1 MKAQLIPYYLLV
13 QFLLWLLRF
22 ALFYILTD
30 LKIYKDIKIQSIIK
44 RTSLKCVLSI
54 IISIY
59 SNSLLKANLHFL
71 AYFPHF
77 FQEEY
82 CL

>member
-30 LKIYKDIKIQSIIK
+30 LKIYKDTKTPK
-44 RTSLKCVLSI
+44 HNKT
-54 IISIY
+54 
-59 SNSLLKANLHFL
+59 HFIEVRFINYNQYL
-71 AYFPHF
+71 F
-77 FQEEY
+77 
-82 CL
+82 

>member
-30 LKIYKDIKIQSIIK
+30 LKIYKDIKHNKTHFIEV
-44 RTSLKCVLSI
+44 RF
-54 IISIY
+54 IY
-59 SNSLLKANLHFL
+59 YNLLLKANFLFL